1 MHPFFNQVRD
11 SYNFQVP
18 LIHSNSGVESYGF
31 VSLGNLDIL
40 VVEGSIWPPMKI
52 ELNAAGALDFDQTT
66 WFEDEVGF

>member
-1 MHPFFNQVRD
+1 
-11 SYNFQVP
+11 